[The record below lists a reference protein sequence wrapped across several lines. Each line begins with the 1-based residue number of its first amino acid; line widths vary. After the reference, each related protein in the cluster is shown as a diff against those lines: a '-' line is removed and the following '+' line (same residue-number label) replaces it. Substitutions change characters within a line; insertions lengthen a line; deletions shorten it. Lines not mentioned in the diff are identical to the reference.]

1 MLWNHLKI
9 AVRNLIRR
17 KGHSFINISGLAIG
31 VAACLII
38 TLWAEDEVAYD
49 RFHEKADRVYRTVW
63 NGRVGNNEWT
73 LPLCP
78 VPLADALVHEIPEVE
93 TAVRM
98 IQTQRAV
105 RKGTE
110 FILEKQVFYTEPSF
124 FDVFTVEAI
133 SGDPRAALTMPDRVV
148 LTQSAAEKYFPG
160 RNPIGSSFEFDNG
173 SKFTVGAV
181 VASFPERSHFH
192 FEVLAPLQTLPIFK
206 QRQGQWGSATVYT
219 YALFRRAND
228 LSAVQSKLDQYLA
241 QTVLKD
247 DFSKKSGNH
256 YQILFQSLPG
266 LHLRSHLEYELAPG
280 GNIVYLYL
288 FGVIAVIILLLA
300 CINFINLSTAHATRR
315 TLEVGV
321 RKVLGSSRE
330 QLVRQFLVES
340 GMYVGIA
347 LMAALLILE
356 LYLPAFN
363 NLSGKNISG
372 GIIFQLHTL
381 LILGAIAAS
390 VVILSGAYPAFFLS
404 SFLPV
409 NALKRQ
415 GPGGHGQRWLRNILV
430 VVQFCVSITLIV
442 GTIVVNDQLTFM
454 QNTALGFQKERVVVI
469 HGVGTMGTEYSRFVS
484 RLRTQPRIVSASAA
498 QSMPGTAFDSMPF
511 EPEQPANYQLS
522 SLSYAMVDESY
533 VDVLGLKIVS
543 GRNFS
548 TKFPTDSSAYLIN
561 QAAAAAIGW
570 DHPVGKQLSEG
581 GRKPG
586 TVVGVVGDFHIESL
600 HHAIKPVVFPFI
612 RWTPAYVAVRILPGD
627 LRGSL
632 NGIQDLWKEFVP
644 QRPFEYSFLD
654 QDYDALY
661 RNEQRVAEVFGTF
674 TLLAIVIASL
684 GLLGLAAYTVER
696 RTKEIG
702 VRKILGASVSQIVIM
717 LGSEFARLVL
727 VAGLVAA
734 PVAYLAMHRWLQ
746 DFAYRVEI
754 GAGTFLFAGMLALVI
769 ALLTISY
776 KAVRAGTTNPAR
788 ALRYE

>member
-1 MLWNHLKI
+1 MLSNHLKI
-9 AVRNLIRR
+9 AFRNLIRH
-17 KGHSFINISGLAIG
+17 KGHSFINIFGLAIG

-38 TLWAEDEVAYD
+38 TLWAEDELAYD
-49 RFHEKADRVYRTVW
+49 RFNEKADRIYRTVW

-73 LPLCP
+73 IPPCP
-78 VPLADALVHEIPEVE
+78 VPLADALVREIPEVE

-98 IQTQRAV
+98 LQAQRAV
-105 RKGTE
+105 RRGTE
-110 FILEKQVFYTEPSF
+110 FILEKQIFYTEPSF
-124 FDVFTVEAI
+124 FDVFTVEVI
-133 SGDPRAALTMPDRVV
+133 SGDPRAALNAPDRMV

-160 RNPIGSSFEFDNG
+160 RNPVGSSLEFDNG
-173 SKFTVGAV
+173 SKLTVGAV

-192 FEVLAPLQTLPIFK
+192 FDFLAPLQTHPMFK

-219 YALFRRAND
+219 YVLFKHPDD
-228 LSAVQSKLDQYLA
+228 LPAVQSKLDQYLA

-247 DFSKKSGNH
+247 DFYKQGGNH
-256 YQILFQSLPG
+256 YRILFQSLPD

-288 FGVIAVIILLLA
+288 FGVIAIIILLLA
-300 CINFINLSTAHATRR
+300 CINFINLSTAHAARR

-321 RKVLGSSRE
+321 RKVLGSKRG
-330 QLVRQFLVES
+330 QLVRQFLVET
-340 GMYVGIA
+340 GAYVGIA
-347 LMAALLILE
+347 LLAAILILD

-363 NLSGKNISG
+363 NLSGKHISA
-372 GIIFQLHTL
+372 GIIFHLHTL
-381 LILGAIAAS
+381 LILGAIAGS

-409 NALKRQ
+409 NALRRL

-442 GTIVVNDQLTFM
+442 GTLIVNEQLKFM
-454 QNTALGFQKERVVVI
+454 QDTALGFQKEQVVVI
-469 HGVGTMGTEYSRFVS
+469 HGAGTMGTRYSQFVS
-484 RLRTQPRIVSASAA
+484 RLRSQARVASASAA
-498 QSMPGTAFDSMPF
+498 QSMPGTIFDSMPF
-511 EPEQPANYQLS
+511 EPEQPANFKIS
-522 SLSYAMVDESY
+522 SLSYAMVDECY

-548 TKFPTDSSAYLIN
+548 TKFPTDSTGYLIN
-561 QAAAAAIGW
+561 QSAAAAIGW
-570 DHPVGKQLSEG
+570 DNPIGKQFG
-581 GRKPG
+581 YGDRPGR
-586 TVVGVVGDFHIESL
+586 VIGVVEDFHIESL

-612 RWTPAYVAVRILPGD
+612 RFLPAYVAVRILPGD
-627 LRGSL
+627 IRESL
-632 NGIQDLWKEFVP
+632 AGIQNLWKEFVP

-661 RNEQRVAEVFGTF
+661 RTEERVADVFGTF
-674 TLLAIVIASL
+674 TVLAIVIASL
-684 GLLGLAAYTVER
+684 GLFGLAAYTVER

-727 VAGLVAA
+727 VAGLVAV
-734 PVAYLAMHRWLQ
+734 PIAYVAMHAWLQ

-754 GAGTFLFAGMLALVI
+754 GIGTYLFAGMLALGI

-776 KAVRAGTTNPAR
+776 KAVKAGTTNPAK